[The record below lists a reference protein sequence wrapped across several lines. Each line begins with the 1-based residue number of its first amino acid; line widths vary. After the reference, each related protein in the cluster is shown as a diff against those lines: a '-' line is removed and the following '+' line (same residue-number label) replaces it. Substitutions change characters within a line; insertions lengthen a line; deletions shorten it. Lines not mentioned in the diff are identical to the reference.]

1 MPVFTCQAPEI
12 AAARDKIPPKVAH
25 WAFDAHAKVWQ
36 CRSRFGTKTV
46 CRCAD
51 CSIFAWIFARLLHEF
66 CVDFCQHWVHD
77 FCQHWVHDFCQHWVL
92 DFCQH
97 WVHDFL
103 RGFLPALVHDFCQ
116 HCVHDFC
123 HHRVHDFCQ
132 RWCTI
137 FASAKSCTSAGAAL
151 RARFLPA
158 LCARFLRGFFSC

>member
-1 MPVFTCQAPEI
+1 MPVFTCQAPKI

-77 FCQHWVHDFCQHWVL
+77 F
-92 DFCQH
+92 
-97 WVHDFL
+97 L
-103 RGFLPALVHDFCQ
+103 RGFLPALVHDFCQHCVHDFCQ

-132 RWCTI
+132 RFCTI

>member
-1 MPVFTCQAPEI
+1 MSPWQEAWGKPCCKKKGMPVFTCQAPEI

-51 CSIFAWIFARLLHEF
+51 CSFFAWIFARLLHEF

-97 WVHDFL
+97 WVHDFC
-103 RGFLPALVHDFCQ
+103 ALCARF
-116 HCVHDFC
+116 FA
-123 HHRVHDFCQ
+123 
-132 RWCTI
+132 WI
-137 FASAKSCTSAGAAL
+137 FASAG
-151 RARFLPA
+151 ARFLPA
-158 LCARFLRGFFSC
+158 LCARFLPPPRARFLSALVHDFCQR